1 MCGGM
6 RGPRGPVVQLAG
18 LALLMVLIGA
28 LSTVGMEVL
37 ALAVALA
44 AGGLLLAVVLSRRVR
59 RDVRDAIVVWW
70 GRFAFVAPAWRPLLA
85 AGIAAAVAGAG
96 EATGAVASTGVVLPV
111 TALALGMIGGVSTLP
126 GNPVR
131 LPDRHATTWVFVA
144 IVELLTAALV
154 VVMIFGVL
162 DWLLA
167 GTLYATDVLAPFLVA
182 FPIALA
188 GVVAAACYLSRGE
201 VVR

>member
-18 LALLMVLIGA
+18 LALLMALIGA
-28 LSTVGMEVL
+28 LSTVGIEVL

-44 AGGLLLAVVLSRRVR
+44 AGGLLLAVVVSRRVR

-85 AGIAAAVAGAG
+85 AGIAAAVAGTG
-96 EATGAVASTGVVLPV
+96 EATDAVASTGIVLPV
-111 TALALGMIGGVSTLP
+111 TALTLGMIGGVSTLP

-144 IVELLTAALV
+144 IVELITVALV
-154 VVMIFGVL
+154 AVMVFGVL
-162 DWLLA
+162 DWLLT